1 MDIFGTK
8 SRVKIEALEEHIR
21 RMKSETNDQQINHTV
36 ILETANQALEES
48 RVREKEIMELLDNIR
63 KENIEL
69 QEALENGSVETEA
82 YVKLVFADGNYQV
95 VTPHIATTPQTFEEL
110 FNIRAMDDTQREN
123 PNAIRLALLNLAREA
138 LEQICGDF
146 MGDIE

>member
-1 MDIFGTK
+1 MDIFGK
-8 SRVKIEALEEHIR
+8 KAKLKIEALEEHIR
-21 RMKSETNDQQINHTV
+21 RTKAETNDQQINNTV

-48 RVREKEIMELLDNIR
+48 RAREKEIMELLDNIR

-69 QEALENGSVETEA
+69 QEALEKGSVETEA

-95 VTPHIATTPQTFEEL
+95 VTPHIATTPRTFEEL
-110 FNIRAMDDTQREN
+110 FNIRAIDDTQREN